1 MRTSKLEV
9 VARALLASAAVAA
22 LGASGCRIGGP
33 SGETM
38 TPDAEADLPVDAGV
52 DASVPADTGGP
63 VASSDAAAADA
74 SDEGDARGNAGGD
87 AAPAD
92 AASGAACTP
101 PTTIQTCDP
110 VCNTGCPFLSRCNVS
125 DTPNQGSCIGI
136 WISTEGSD
144 CIKTAS
150 TDPCAVNLSCV
161 NGKCRHLCYHDADC
175 AGATGGAC
183 CVESIQLS
191 AGPSGF
197 RACGPCAP

>member
-22 LGASGCRIGGP
+22 CSASGCRIGGP
-33 SGETM
+33 SGETI
-38 TPDAEADLPVDAGV
+38 TPDAEADRPTDAGV
-52 DASVPADTGGP
+52 DTSVPADTGGT
-63 VASSDAAAADA
+63 VSTSDADAPDA
-74 SDEGDARGNAGGD
+74 SGEGDASGNAGGD
-87 AAPAD
+87 AALSD
-92 AASGAACTP
+92 AGAAAACAP
-101 PTTIQTCDP
+101 PAPVLTCDP

-175 AGATGGAC
+175 TGATGGAC
-183 CVESIQLS
+183 CAEPIQLS